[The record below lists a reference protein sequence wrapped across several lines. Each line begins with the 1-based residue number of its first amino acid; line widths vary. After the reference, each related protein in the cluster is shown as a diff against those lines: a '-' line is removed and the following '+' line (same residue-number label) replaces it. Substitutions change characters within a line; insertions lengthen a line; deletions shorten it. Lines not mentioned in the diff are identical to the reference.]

1 MSTVNRVSEFQ
12 DARGRFIRREWAPPH
27 VARMLGIDPDVE
39 VDAQR
44 LAAEQGVAPPVL
56 QYDREGRFMIMPFV
70 EGLRLEADWITR
82 PARRVA
88 MRELLARVR
97 SIDASRLP
105 RLDLPIRLR
114 ELHDRLASRSADQA
128 SSYRFDVEWCIE
140 RLEAIKDDDS
150 TLVHGDL
157 TPENVIVRADGSLC
171 LIDWEYA
178 HRGHGDE
185 DLAGLALD
193 APRAGEWS
201 LSPEAFPVR
210 IRARRLLDGLWR
222 ELATLLAD

>member
-1 MSTVNRVSEFQ
+1 MSTVNRVSELR
-12 DARGRFIRREWAPPH
+12 DVRGRLVRREWAPPH
-27 VARMLGIDPDVE
+27 VARILGIDPDVE

-44 LAAEQGVAPPVL
+44 LAAEQGIAPPVL

-70 EGLRLEADWITR
+70 EGQRLETDWITR

-88 MRELLARVR
+88 MQELLARLR

-105 RLDLPIRLR
+105 RLDLPNRLR
-114 ELHDRLASRSADQA
+114 ELHDRLASRSADHA
-128 SSYRFDVEWCIE
+128 SSYGHEVAWCIE
-140 RLEAIKDDDS
+140 RLEMIPDHGS
-150 TLVHGDL
+150 VLVHGDL
-157 TPENVIVRADGSLC
+157 TPENVIVRPDGSLC

-193 APRAGEWS
+193 APRAEEWS
-201 LSPEAFPVR
+201 LAPEEFAVR

-222 ELATLLAD
+222 ALATLLAD